1 MLLSSILQK
10 KRSKWEMETLHHE
23 PRAGPGGCGGG
34 NGQAPDSW
42 ALSRVSHVSTAPG
55 L

>member
-1 MLLSSILQK
+1 VVFQMSPAQCLCFCREI
-10 KRSKWEMETLHHE
+10 RPDE
-23 PRAGPGGCGGG
+23 RAGPGGCGGG